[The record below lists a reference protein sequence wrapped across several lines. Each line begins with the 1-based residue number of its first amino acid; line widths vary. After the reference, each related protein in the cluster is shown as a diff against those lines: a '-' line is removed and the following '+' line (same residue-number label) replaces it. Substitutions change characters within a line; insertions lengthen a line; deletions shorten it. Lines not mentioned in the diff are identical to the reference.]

1 MRVTRIRAFL
11 PTEVINLPSAK
22 RWGRDMEYCS
32 SQKKERI
39 WGTVGD
45 EFFFFS
51 KKDGWGRIWGNL
63 GDTLPYTNLDE

>member
-1 MRVTRIRAFL
+1 
-11 PTEVINLPSAK
+11 
-22 RWGRDMEYCS
+22 MEYCS